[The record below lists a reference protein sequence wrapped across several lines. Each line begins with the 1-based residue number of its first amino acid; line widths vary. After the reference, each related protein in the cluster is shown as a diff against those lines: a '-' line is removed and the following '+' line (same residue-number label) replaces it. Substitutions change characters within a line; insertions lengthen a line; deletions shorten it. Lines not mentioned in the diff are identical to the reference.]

1 MKSIKYHLLIFF
13 TIICQD
19 ISAQNYIAPVD
30 FKLLLSGTFGEL
42 RSNHFHAGI
51 DIKTQGVEGQE
62 VKSIAD
68 GYVSRIKVSTWGYGK
83 VIYITHP
90 ETGHTSVYAHLQGFS
105 EKIDKLVK
113 KEHYKKESFEINFFP
128 KKDEL
133 IVKQG
138 EIIGLSGNSGGSN
151 GAHLHFEIRETRN
164 AHPINPLQFEFNV
177 TDNIPPILKK
187 LKIYAFDT
195 TLINGYNTSKV
206 YDLQKQKNNY
216 LLNETPEIKGDFALG
231 IFTYDQAEGAYNK
244 NGVYAIKMYID
255 SLLYYDFKVDELD
268 FSTSR
273 YINAHIDYYE
283 KKESKYYLALAF
295 LSFTALAISDVGI
308 KNLNS
313 ILPILLISSVFSL
326 MMIGHWFL
334 VDPTIDRSGMK
345 NISKFSIYLSLVLS
359 LLVFTNI
366 FESSSEFFNLVGND
380 LLNNVII
387 FLYLSAGI
395 LSFGSFKSLQEKS
408 YTGVMAST
416 GLSYLSL
423 IVSLGASGTLILSI

>member
-1 MKSIKYHLLIFF
+1 M
-13 TIICQD
+13 
-19 ISAQNYIAPVD
+19 
-30 FKLLLSGTFGEL
+30 
-42 RSNHFHAGI
+42 
-51 DIKTQGVEGQE
+51 
-62 VKSIAD
+62 
-68 GYVSRIKVSTWGYGK
+68 STK
-83 VIYITHP
+83 P
-90 ETGHTSVYAHLQGFS
+90 KKGFS
-105 EKIDKLVK
+105 ILFVSIIALNVFLKPVNL
-113 KEHYKKESFEINFFP
+113 SF
-128 KKDEL
+128 
-133 IVKQG
+133 
-138 EIIGLSGNSGGSN
+138 IGLFF
-151 GAHLHFEIRETRN
+151 LF
-164 AHPINPLQFEFNV
+164 F
-177 TDNIPPILKK
+177 
-187 LKIYAFDT
+187 
-195 TLINGYNTSKV
+195 
-206 YDLQKQKNNY
+206 Y
-216 LLNETPEIKGDFALG
+216 L
-231 IFTYDQAEGAYNK
+231 Y
-244 NGVYAIKMYID
+244 
-255 SLLYYDFKVDELD
+255 S
-268 FSTSR
+268 
-273 YINAHIDYYE
+273 YE
-283 KKESKYYLALAF
+283 KKESKYYLVLAF
-295 LSFTALAISDVGI
+295 LSFTALTISDVGI